1 MIGTLFDGV
10 HELPLFVAAG
20 LLLNVTP
27 GADMALIGARS
38 ALQGFRVGA
47 AAALGVGAGCFVH
60 VAAGALGLSAL
71 IAGSATAFT
80 LLRWLDAAYLVWLG
94 IGLLRGGT
102 SHASAQGS
110 PALLPVGVR
119 PAFAQGFLTN
129 ALNPKVAL
137 FFLAFLPQF
146 VDPASPHPTRDLAAL
161 GVLYALLGLPVKVG
175 VALAAGG
182 LAQRFAR
189 SRAAGLWLNRAS
201 GTILVALG
209 LKLAA
214 TERP

>member
-1 MIGTLFDGV
+1 MDS
-10 HELPLFVAAG
+10 PLAIYVVASLA
-20 LLLNVTP
+20 LILTP
-27 GADMALIGARS
+27 GQDMIYVITRSLAQGRFAGVCS
-38 ALQGFRVGA
+38 ALGVIVGILVHTA
-47 AAALGVGAGCFVH
+47 LAALGVGAILQASESLFL
-60 VAAGALGLSAL
+60 ALKLVG
-71 IAGSATAFT
+71 
-80 LLRWLDAAYLVWLG
+80 AAYLAYLG
-94 IGLLRGGT
+94 MRLFL
-102 SHASAQGS
+102 APA
-110 PALLPVGVR
+110 PALGAHAAGRALRPWPLFWQGV
-119 PAFAQGFLTN
+119 LSN
-129 ALNPKVAL
+129 VSNPKIVL